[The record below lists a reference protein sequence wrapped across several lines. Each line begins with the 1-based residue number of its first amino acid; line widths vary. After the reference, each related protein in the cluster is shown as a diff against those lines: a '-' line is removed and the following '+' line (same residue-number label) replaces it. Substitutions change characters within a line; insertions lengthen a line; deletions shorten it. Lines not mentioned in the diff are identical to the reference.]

1 MAITPLTFTGV
12 STFSNDFQTILT
24 RAVSIAQLPI
34 TALQNHDSDI
44 LAEKTLAAGLES
56 AVSDLATSVSN
67 LGSIGSSQG
76 MSGSSSDKTKVVVNS
91 TTASTPASYAI
102 TNISSLASAASAS
115 TVSGY
120 ADAGST
126 SVSASGT
133 MQVQING
140 VAVSPNITLDASH
153 NNLDGLAN
161 AINGLNAGVTASV
174 ISTGTGA
181 TPYYLSI
188 SANSTGLNTLSLIE
202 DPNNTNGGPAAVALN
217 STPGSN
223 ADFYVNGAHVTSST
237 NDISNVI
244 TGMDFTLTGTTLITD
259 PAVTLS
265 TAQDP
270 TQISTGLQD
279 FVTKYNAVSS
289 LLNAQIG
296 PAAGLLS
303 GNSLIWGIQAT
314 LRGLVNFNGT
324 GAIKSLSDMGMEL
337 DNTGKMSFNQTTTD
351 PSRHIAF
358 NSLTSAQIAD
368 AFSFLGSATTGFGEL
383 ASSLTQ
389 FSDPITGAIQAQQ
402 AQFTATDTRLNDQIA
417 TTTAQV
423 NAMQTALSAQL
434 QAADA
439 RVAQMQSQQQLLT
452 ATLQGLNFASFG
464 YQGTNPTTFAPSSS
478 SGSGG

>member
-1 MAITPLTFTGV
+1 VGITPLTFTGV
-12 STFSNDFQTILT
+12 SSFSNDFQTILT

-34 TALQNHDSDI
+34 TALQNQDSDV
-44 LAEKTLAAGLES
+44 LAEKTLAASLQS
-56 AVSDLATSVSN
+56 AVSDLATSVTN

-76 MSGSSSDKTKVVVNS
+76 MTGTSSDTTKVVVNS
-91 TTASTPASYAI
+91 TTATTPASYAI
-102 TNISSLASAASAS
+102 TDISSLASAASAS
-115 TVSGY
+115 TVTGY
-120 ADAGST
+120 ADAST
-126 SVSASGT
+126 ATVSASGT
-133 MQVQING
+133 MQLQING
-140 VAVSPNITLDASH
+140 VAVGSSITLDADQ

-188 SANSTGLNTLSLIE
+188 SANSTGLNAISLVE
-202 DPNNTNGGPAAVALN
+202 DPNGANGGPTPVALN

-223 ADFYVNGAHVTSST
+223 ADFYVNGAHITSPT

-244 TGMDFTLTGTTLITD
+244 SGMDFTLTGTTAVTD

-265 TAQDP
+265 TAQDS

-279 FVTKYNAVSS
+279 FVAKYNAVAS

-303 GNSLIWGIQAT
+303 GNSLIYGVQSA

-324 GAIKSLSDMGMEL
+324 GAIKSLSDIGIEL
-337 DNTGKMSFNQTTTD
+337 DSSGVMSFNQTTTD
-351 PSRHIAF
+351 PSQHIAF
-358 NSLTSAQIAD
+358 DSLTSAQIAG
-368 AFSFLGSATTGFGEL
+368 AFSFLGSATTGLGAL

-389 FSDPITGAIQAQQ
+389 YSDPVSGAIQSQED
-402 AQFTATDTRLNDQIA
+402 QFTATDTRLNDQIA
-417 TTTAQV
+417 TMTAQV
-423 NAMQTALSAQL
+423 NDMQAALSAQL

-439 RVAQMQSQQQLLT
+439 QIAQMQSQQQLLT
-452 ATLQGLNFASFG
+452 ATLQGLNFASYG
-464 YQGTNPTTFAPSSS
+464 YQSSNPTTFAPNTGSS
-478 SGSGG
+478 SGS